1 MTGPNQFDWTATD
14 KTILD
19 SKSRNHH
26 LIWRVRIE
34 YPGRPNALPDFLK
47 TDAVVQGEDI
57 KYTDDLLI
65 NALERFITAFAAKYD
80 GNKAVAF
87 IQLGLLGYWGEWH
100 TYPKTGLLPV
110 STMQKVAGFY
120 TNAFKKTRLL
130 VRYPGDLG
138 PNPNLGY
145 HDDSFGYATLDGA
158 PNGGSAVSWF
168 FWPRVKTYGRTDFWK
183 TNAMG
188 GETYPAL
195 QGEIFTSGYN
205 AGTSFKQDFTRC
217 VDTTHATFILHN
229 DGFQN
234 GGYSGTELE
243 NAKRAHTH
251 MGYNFQVTNVVAK
264 TVASSRR
271 VEVTLKQIGVAPF
284 YYPLSLTLT
293 CDGFSQNKAGV
304 DGLIEPEASSI
315 FVFTGVPD
323 NSACLD
329 SIKVSLESEYLYA
342 GNPIKF
348 AQGNGKIDLKIPVC
362 GSTGT
367 EALPETAP
375 VSPAPTQTPY
385 PTASP
390 VAVPV
395 DPTPTPAASVSAA
408 PPATETTPAS
418 GLSVAGTKF
427 TTSFGD
433 LEFTSNTEGKYPSF
447 GGRIV
452 EGVFD
457 DATMVLSGRWV
468 ERGRGKCSV
477 PGPDGSK
484 NYGPFKFKFEKTS
497 AGVYTAFSGVWGYCN
512 DDVNVDTTK
521 RAWNGTKK

>member
-1 MTGPNQFDWTATD
+1 
-14 KTILD
+14 
-19 SKSRNHH
+19 
-26 LIWRVRIE
+26 
-34 YPGRPNALPDFLK
+34 
-47 TDAVVQGEDI
+47 
-57 KYTDDLLI
+57 
-65 NALERFITAFAAKYD
+65 
-80 GNKAVAF
+80 
-87 IQLGLLGYWGEWH
+87 
-100 TYPKTGLLPV
+100 
-110 STMQKVAGFY
+110 
-120 TNAFKKTRLL
+120 
-130 VRYPGDLG
+130 
-138 PNPNLGY
+138 
-145 HDDSFGYATLDGA
+145 
-158 PNGGSAVSWF
+158 
-168 FWPRVKTYGRTDFWK
+168 
-183 TNAMG
+183 
-188 GETYPAL
+188 
-195 QGEIFTSGYN
+195 
-205 AGTSFKQDFTRC
+205 
-217 VDTTHATFILHN
+217 
-229 DGFQN
+229 
-234 GGYSGTELE
+234 
-243 NAKRAHTH
+243 
-251 MGYNFQVTNVVAK
+251 
-264 TVASSRR
+264 
-271 VEVTLKQIGVAPF
+271 
-284 YYPLSLTLT
+284 
-293 CDGFSQNKAGV
+293 
-304 DGLIEPEASSI
+304 
-315 FVFTGVPD
+315 
-323 NSACLD
+323 LD

-395 DPTPTPAASVSAA
+395 DPTPTPAA
-408 PPATETTPAS
+408 
-418 GLSVAGTKF
+418 
-427 TTSFGD
+427 
-433 LEFTSNTEGKYPSF
+433 